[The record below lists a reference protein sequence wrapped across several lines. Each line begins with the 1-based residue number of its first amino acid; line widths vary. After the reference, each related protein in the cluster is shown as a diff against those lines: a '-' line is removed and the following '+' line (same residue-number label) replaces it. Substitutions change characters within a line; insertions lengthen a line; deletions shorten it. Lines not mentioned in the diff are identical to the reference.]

1 MKLNLQVGEQ
11 TISAEEILPL
21 LSKYQI
27 LPQLAREIII
37 DRAITMIECTA
48 EEKQI
53 AQQQFLQQNQIS
65 QEQIPAWLK
74 QKGITPEEFEKQLL
88 KGIKLDKY
96 KKNTF
101 SHELHNYFLKRKP
114 QLDQVVYSLI
124 RHQDAGTIQELF
136 FRIQENE
143 SSFVDEARKHS
154 QGPEAQTGGLIG
166 PVEIHTPNPK
176 IAKILSESKPGQVW
190 SPTKVGEWFIL
201 VRLEKYIAAQFDQ
214 SMQQRLI
221 DELFQTWLREQ
232 IQQTVTLVPAE
243 TVTNSSLEI

>member
-1 MKLNLQVGEQ
+1 MKLNLKIGERV
-11 TISAEEILPL
+11 IPAEEILPL
-21 LSKYQI
+21 LSQYQM
-27 LPQLAREIII
+27 LPQLAKEILIDREI
-37 DRAITMIECTA
+37 ASIECTA
-48 EEKQI
+48 EEKQL

-65 QEQIPAWLK
+65 QEQIPAWLE
-74 QKGITPEEFEKQLL
+74 QKGIALEDFEKQIL

-96 KKNTF
+96 KRKTWEDGLE
-101 SHELHNYFLKRKP
+101 SYFLKRKP
-114 QLDQVVYSLI
+114 QLDRVVYSLI

-190 SPTKVGEWFIL
+190 SPTKVGEWFVL
-201 VRLEKYIAAQFDQ
+201 VRLEKYITAQLDQ
-214 SMQQRLI
+214 EMRQRLL

-232 IQQTVTLVPAE
+232 IQQTVTLIPAE
-243 TVTNSSLEI
+243 TINTPSVEI